1 MTLYWSIECVE
12 FKTEIQKSAFVVK
25 ILRYL
30 EIGHLTLFLFPTCR
44 MSKNVKNTYN
54 LNAD

>member
-1 MTLYWSIECVE
+1 MTLCWSIECVE

-30 EIGHLTLFLFPTCR
+30 ETGHLTLFLCPTCTCR
-44 MSKNVKNTYN
+44 MSKNVKNNYI
-54 LNAD
+54 